1 MQYMMEHGKTS
12 VSPTPRKKS
21 MDMIEE
27 KMNQIFFNNKSVGF
41 IGISGGQA
49 SGKTKIANYFHK
61 NIKNSAVISEK
72 SFFLIEKLKKDKIS
86 EDNFVGESDSYSQER
101 KVLLTELSNPKSYDY
116 NKLINCLKKL
126 IEGESIKVPIFNQ
139 EKREFSN
146 ELNEINP
153 KEHNLIIIEGYFIY
167 NNPELKDMFDLKLY
181 TQVDDDVR
189 LSRLILRENVF
200 LKNNANDFKIFFLI
214 YEKYLKTSFEA
225 YIEPGKQCANIILP
239 NYEISENDEIK
250 SADGT
255 LEFLLINLMNIHHK
269 IKG

>member
-101 KVLLTELSNPKSYDY
+101 KVN
-116 NKLINCLKKL
+116 
-126 IEGESIKVPIFNQ
+126 
-139 EKREFSN
+139 R
-146 ELNEINP
+146 
-153 KEHNLIIIEGYFIY
+153 
-167 NNPELKDMFDLKLY
+167 
-181 TQVDDDVR
+181 R
-189 LSRLILRENVF
+189 R
-200 LKNNANDFKIFFLI
+200 
-214 YEKYLKTSFEA
+214 KY
-225 YIEPGKQCANIILP
+225 
-239 NYEISENDEIK
+239 
-250 SADGT
+250 
-255 LEFLLINLMNIHHK
+255 
-269 IKG
+269 